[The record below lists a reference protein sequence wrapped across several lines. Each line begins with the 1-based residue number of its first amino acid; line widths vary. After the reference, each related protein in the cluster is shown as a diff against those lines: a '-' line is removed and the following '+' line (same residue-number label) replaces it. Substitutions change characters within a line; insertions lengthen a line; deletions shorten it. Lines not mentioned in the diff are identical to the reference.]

1 MRIIFVFA
9 TVFLL
14 AACSSTKNTGD
25 NSLYQ
30 VLTMQSNGGASIR
43 FNEIL
48 TEEKEI
54 RMLQYDE
61 NLRKKI
67 NPQDLT
73 RSNFVIINLGEK
85 NTDGYQ
91 IRVKSVEELSDK
103 IVITTEEVAPNNPET
118 PEADIYFFPYTIIK
132 VNSKKPIQIQ

>member
-54 RMLQYDE
+54 KMLQYDE

-103 IVITTEEVAPNNPET
+103 IVITTEEVAPNNSET

>member
-1 MRIIFVFA
+1 MRKILVVASLLIF
-9 TVFLL
+9 
-14 AACSSTKNTGD
+14 AACSSTKNTGEKA
-25 NSLYQ
+25 LYQ

-54 RMLQYDE
+54 KMLQYDE

-73 RSNFVIINLGEK
+73 QSNFVIINLGEK
-85 NTDGYQ
+85 NTDGYL
-91 IRVKSVEELSDK
+91 INVKSVEELPDK
-103 IVITTEEVAPNNPET
+103 IVISVEEIAPKQADA

-132 VNSKKPIQIQ
+132 VNSKKPIVIK

>member
-1 MRIIFVFA
+1 MRKILVFA
-9 TVFLL
+9 SFLIL
-14 AACSSTKNTGD
+14 AACSSTKNAAD
-25 NSLYQ
+25 KSLYQ

-54 RMLQYDE
+54 KMLQYDE

-73 RSNFVIINLGEK
+73 QSNFVIINLGEK
-85 NTDGYQ
+85 NTDGYL
-91 IRVKSVEELSDK
+91 INVKSVEEFPDK
-103 IVITTEEVAPNNPET
+103 IVITVEEVAPKQAEAA
-118 PEADIYFFPYTIIK
+118 EADIYFFPYTIIK
-132 VNSKKPIQIQ
+132 VNSKKPIAIK

>member
-1 MRIIFVFA
+1 MKKFLAFA
-9 TVFLL
+9 SLVIL
-14 AACSSTKNTGD
+14 AACSSGKSSGD
-25 NSLYQ
+25 KSLYQ

-54 RMLQYDE
+54 KMLQYDE

-67 NPQDLT
+67 NPEDLT
-73 RSNFVIINLGEK
+73 KSNFVIINLGEK
-85 NTDGYQ
+85 NTDGFL
-91 IRVKSVEELSDK
+91 INVKSVEELSDK
-103 IVITTEEVAPNNPET
+103 IVITTEEVAPKQSEA

-132 VNSKKPIQIQ
+132 VNSKKPVEIK

>member
-54 RMLQYDE
+54 KMLQYDE

-73 RSNFVIINLGEK
+73 RSSFVIINLGEK

>member
-9 TVFLL
+9 TVLL
-14 AACSSTKNTGD
+14 FAACSSTKNTGD

-103 IVITTEEVAPNNPET
+103 IVITTEEVAPNSPET